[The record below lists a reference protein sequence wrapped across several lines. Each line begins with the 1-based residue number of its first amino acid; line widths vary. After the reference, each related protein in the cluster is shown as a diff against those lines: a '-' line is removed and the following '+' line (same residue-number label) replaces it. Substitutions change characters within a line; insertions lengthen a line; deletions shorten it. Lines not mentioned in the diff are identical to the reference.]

1 MPRGKPNQ
9 IIEHRL
15 SMGSY
20 EREAFK
26 RYQKSV
32 TLKNNVESG
41 VQVGKAAV
49 VAGIGAGSVYVLYQ
63 SYLLAREIA
72 DNMGYAADLAAANA
86 KKAADKIRAEY
97 EEQMA
102 PYEDVVTPFSYDN
115 EDFIKFKKEVSKRL
129 PFGIKPILK
138 FINPFD

>member
-26 RYQKSV
+26 QYQKSV

-72 DNMGYAADLAAANA
+72 ESMGNA
-86 KKAADKIRAEY
+86 VDEATARAKRAKDKIVAELQEQSGDAILPTPDNIRKFR
-97 EEQMA
+97 EELRRRTIF
-102 PYEDVVTPFSYDN
+102 V
-115 EDFIKFKKEVSKRL
+115 
-129 PFGIKPILK
+129 KPILK
-138 FINPFD
+138 FLNPFD